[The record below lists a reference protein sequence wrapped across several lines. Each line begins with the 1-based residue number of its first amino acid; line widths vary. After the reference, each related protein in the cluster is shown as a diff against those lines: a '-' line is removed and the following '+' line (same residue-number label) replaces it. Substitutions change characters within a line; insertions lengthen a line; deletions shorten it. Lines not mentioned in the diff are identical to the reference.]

1 MKKIWKLF
9 AVMLFL
15 FMGINTTRAATL
27 SVEKTGYYFERGNGD
42 GSIHSSYYLKNFFI
56 DNKDAYCIEPGTP
69 EGDSSTNYVL
79 GSINNTTYNA
89 GTMKKVALIAY
100 FGYNY
105 PGHNTQKYRSAT
117 QGLIWKEYFGENSWY
132 KFSTEKNGAGEIFDV
147 SAEDQEITSLV
158 NSYYTVP
165 NIGSNIKGI
174 VGETITLEDINKVL
188 KYYDISFDGGTYSVN
203 GNKLSLTLSSAGSY
217 TLSFNKKKIYKE
229 PYKIYYA
236 DGYQDIVVPGEVE
249 NVSKSV
255 NVNIG
260 YGSLIVTKKD
270 RETST
275 PQGNASLYAA
285 TYYLYDKDMH
295 MVKAVM
301 TDKNGIIKMDK
312 LSYGIYKLVEAH
324 ASVGYTLNDEVHTI
338 SIVNENPV
346 YIDVYEDVIKNEVK
360 VHKTIKLN
368 NEYIGESNIIFNIYL
383 NDKLYK
389 SITTNSDGDASVI
402 LPFGEYTFKQQNTT
416 PGFAKTE
423 DFKVNV
429 IKKNEVK
436 NINIEDKRLGIY
448 LKVNLV
454 DTNGRVERENIK
466 FRIKDIDNDIY
477 LEGEYSTNNKG
488 IIYVDKIIPN
498 GKYELIQETRVSG
511 YLLYTEP
518 LKFEVNE
525 DTVTILENDKDYLEL
540 YFYIQKIHGGIY
552 VDSESEMV
560 SFIGNDIQYSL
571 TSSSINFKV
580 YSQEKLIFEGET
592 DFDNKVL
599 IDDLELGEYV
609 LYWYSQ
615 DGYELGKYDVLL
627 NEKEGLEPK
636 VYEYVHIIDYLDKG
650 IVNLIKKNNE
660 NEFLEGVTFNLFDQD
675 NNILLVKDT
684 NAEGVINIVLPV
696 DNYYFQEYKTLN
708 GYELNDEEI
717 SFEITK
723 DNVTNLSVINNLI
736 VEDEEIIEDELP
748 AEPEVIDE
756 PIISQ
761 KEIIEEPK
769 IPIEPTPVEEIIP
782 SAEPVQETAETTAL
796 EPPIEP
802 EDIIEPIVQKESGD
816 IVIDNVPNTYISD
829 YFKRIF
835 ILTSALILLV
845 IYYEKYKTN

>member
-9 AVMLFL
+9 VVMLFL
-15 FMGINTTRAATL
+15 FMGINTTRAETL

-42 GSIHSSYYLKNFFI
+42 GSIHSSYFLKNFYM
-56 DNKDAYCIEPGTP
+56 DSKDAYCIEPGTP
-69 EGDSSTNYVL
+69 EGDSSTNYML
-79 GSINNTTYNA
+79 GNINNTTYNA
-89 GTMKKVALIAY
+89 ETMKRVALIAY

-105 PGHNTQKYRSAT
+105 PGHNTQKYRSAA

-147 SAEDQEITSLV
+147 SAEDREISSLV

-174 VGETITLEDINKVL
+174 VGETITLEDSNKVL
-188 KYYDISFDGGTYSVN
+188 KNYDISFDGGTYSVN
-203 GNKLSLTLSSAGSY
+203 GNKLSLTLSNAGSY
-217 TLSFNKKKIYKE
+217 TLSFNKKKMYNE

-236 DGYQDIVVPGEVE
+236 DGYQDIIIPGEVE
-249 NVSKSV
+249 NVSKSIKI
-255 NVNIG
+255 NVG

-270 RETST
+270 RETNT

-285 TYYLYDKDMH
+285 AYYLYDKDMH

-301 TDKNGIIKMDK
+301 TDKNGVIKMDK
-312 LSYGIYKLVEAH
+312 LSYGTYKLVEAH
-324 ASVGYTLNDEVHTI
+324 ASVGYTLNEEVQTI
-338 SIVNENPV
+338 NIINENPV
-346 YIDVYEDVIKNEVK
+346 YIDVYEDVIKNEIK
-360 VHKTIKLN
+360 IHKTIKLN
-368 NEYIGESNIIFNIYL
+368 NKYVGEKNIKFNIYL

-389 SITTNSDGDASVI
+389 SITTNSNGDASII
-402 LPFGEYTFKQQNTT
+402 LPFGEYTFKQENTT

-454 DTNGRVERENIK
+454 DANGRVERENIK
-466 FRIKDIDNDIY
+466 FRIKDINNDTY
-477 LEGEYSTNNKG
+477 LGGEYSTNKEG

-498 GKYELIQETRVSG
+498 GKYELIQETRVDG
-511 YLLYTEP
+511 YLLNTEP
-518 LKFEVNE
+518 LKFEINE
-525 DTVTILENDKDYLEL
+525 DTTTVLENDKDYLEL
-540 YFYIQKIHGGIY
+540 YFYILKIHGGIY
-552 VDSESEMV
+552 VDSESEIV
-560 SFIGNDIQYSL
+560 SFIGNDVQYSL
-571 TSSSINFKV
+571 TNSSINFKI
-580 YSQEKLIFEGET
+580 YSQDKLIFDGET
-592 DFDNKVL
+592 DYDNKVL

-627 NEKEGLEPK
+627 DEKEGLEPK

-675 NNILLVKDT
+675 NNLLLVKDT
-684 NAEGVINIVLPV
+684 NSEGVINLVLPV

-717 SFEITK
+717 NFEIIK
-723 DNVTNLSVINNLI
+723 DNVTNLSVINSLI

-761 KEIIEEPK
+761 EEIIEEPK
-769 IPIEPTPVEEIIP
+769 LPIEPTPVEEIIP
-782 SAEPVQETAETTAL
+782 SAEPVHESTETTAL
-796 EPPIEP
+796 EPQVES
-802 EDIIEPIVQKESGD
+802 EDIIEPIVQKEPGD

-835 ILTSALILLV
+835 ILTSLFIILV
-845 IYYEKYKTN
+845 IYYEKYKTY